1 MTNKYIFSNIDE
13 MWENE
18 NIVSNYVMNYTKEEC
33 MNSLFGI
40 FGKEKVLTSK
50 LVGIEF
56 KILNN

>member
-1 MTNKYIFSNIDE
+1 

-18 NIVSNYVMNYTKEEC
+18 NIVSNCVMNYTKEEC
-33 MNSLFGI
+33 MNSLFEI